1 VLTTSATDS
10 AEAIPDPWLLNLPAN
25 DALRVGRDLN
35 PSRLGQAALFKPGS
49 QLYFPTDSTTSGNSH
64 QTACYKQQR
73 QKALAEMS
81 SSPGGFCISPKELS
95 EIMSTPAQIE
105 ANRVNAQ
112 HSTGPVTEEG
122 KSRSSQNRF
131 QHGFCGRFKV
141 VDPENQEDFDNLCQ
155 ALRDEHHPA
164 TPTEHMLVDRMAQH
178 YWLSQ
183 RAQVLQDH
191 VIAECPLLAHEQKA
205 LSLYLRY
212 QTTHE
217 RAFSKC
223 LNDLL
228 KLRAERRKQEIGFER
243 QKQQAAEAARKQEA
257 HEAKIRAANA
267 RTAEQK
273 QDKDIEEAVET
284 RLPGHTVVQSSPSKD
299 VLPIVVGNFAAE
311 LDADPKL
318 AKMLKA
324 A

>member
-1 VLTTSATDS
+1 
-10 AEAIPDPWLLNLPAN
+10 
-25 DALRVGRDLN
+25 
-35 PSRLGQAALFKPGS
+35 
-49 QLYFPTDSTTSGNSH
+49 
-64 QTACYKQQR
+64 
-73 QKALAEMS
+73 
-81 SSPGGFCISPKELS
+81 
-95 EIMSTPAQIE
+95 MSTPAQLE
-105 ANRVNAQ
+105 ANRANAQ
-112 HSTGPVTEEG
+112 HSTGPTTEEG
-122 KSRSSQNRF
+122 KARSSQNRF

-141 VDPENQEDFDNLCQ
+141 VDPEKQEDFDSLCQ
-155 ALRDEHHPA
+155 SLRDEHHPA

-183 RAQVLQDH
+183 RAQLLQDH

-243 QKQQAAEAARKQEA
+243 QKQQAAESARKQEA
-257 HEAKIRAANA
+257 HAAQTRLMDARAAQRELEN
-267 RTAEQK
+267 QLK
-273 QDKDIEEAVET
+273 SVVEAH
-284 RLPGHTVVQSSPSKD
+284 LPGHTAIPFSVLKD
-299 VLPIVVGNFAAE
+299 VLSNALSKFSAE